1 MQLILF
7 CLVRILCTSFI
18 AQKFISKT
26 FYTSTYKKQTYL
38 CHTIFL
44 FAISII
50 FQKYYLQYT
59 IFIFIFSFTLC
70 LIFLYNLKK
79 TLALRLSIISYA
91 LYYLSYSISSLIC
104 ALFGSLLYYLNFPF
118 THSIASVST
127 CLFTLCFTHLILHT
141 RRIKYGFSLINSN
154 RFLEIFTLISLF
166 FIVVKTI
173 YFYHSNTMLFQSGI
187 SKTLP
192 LASILFLLAFL
203 LYAWWRRQITKSYIE
218 KLRKLEIQSLY
229 DELEEKTRL
238 LQKLTADNEALAHII
253 HRDNKIIPAME
264 DMVTNYLAG
273 NDFTDIGQMKAY
285 GNELAQRLPEM
296 TKDRKGILDNYEMAS
311 GKLKLTGRV
320 SIDAVLAYMQKKAIA
335 NHVTLECKHT
345 PENVDYLLTKI
356 SEEDLTHLLSDLLEN
371 ALIAMKE
378 HESGRLVVTFGK
390 LQKEAY
396 ISVADTGT
404 AFDLTT
410 LHAFGIAPHTTHED
424 SGGSGIGL
432 MDIWKIKKKY
442 RATIQIQEYEKGK
455 ENFTKRILF
464 SFNAKNHYVIQSYRH
479 TEISNTQTRGDLYI
493 IPIETQKKNG
503 GKQYA

>member
-1 MQLILF
+1 MDVAISALFRTFCIFYTINKLIDKKDFQPCNFLSFLFLSVLFCSITFFQLFFAPFIPLLSIIIFILF
-7 CLVRILCTSFI
+7 YFCIYRFKLKLEYVTILVYLAHSFFYGINAISTMLTTIIAIPFYFIKVTPPYILLSLIAGIFSLALIYLLLKLKRIKHSTKLLANSKFVKLLIILCTVI
-18 AQKFISKT
+18 IISKY
-26 FYTSTYKKQTYL
+26 FDS
-38 CHTIFL
+38 
-44 FAISII
+44 
-50 FQKYYLQYT
+50 YYLKSSKFLLSLPVRFTT
-59 IFIFIFSFTLC
+59 I
-70 LIFLYNLKK
+70 
-79 TLALRLSIISYA
+79 
-91 LYYLSYSISSLIC
+91 
-104 ALFGSLLYYLNFPF
+104 
-118 THSIASVST
+118 
-127 CLFTLCFTHLILHT
+127 
-141 RRIKYGFSLINSN
+141 
-154 RFLEIFTLISLF
+154 
-166 FIVVKTI
+166 
-173 YFYHSNTMLFQSGI
+173 
-187 SKTLP
+187 
-192 LASILFLLAFL
+192 LLAFL

-238 LQKLTADNEALAHII
+238 LQKLTADNEALARII

-264 DMVTNYLAG
+264 DMVTNYLSG
-273 NDFTDIGQMKAY
+273 NDFTDIRQMKAY
-285 GNELAQRLPEM
+285 GNELANKLHEM
-296 TKDRKGILDNYEMAS
+296 AKDRKGILDNYEMAS

-320 SIDAVLAYMQKKAIA
+320 SIDAVMAYMQKKAIA
-335 NHVTLECKHT
+335 NHITLECRHT
-345 PENVDYLLTKI
+345 PENIDYLLTKI

-371 ALIAMKE
+371 ALIAMRE
-378 HESGRLVVTFGK
+378 QENGRLLVTFGK

-396 ISVADTGT
+396 ISVADTGSE
-404 AFDLTT
+404 FDLTT